1 MPRFNIVY
9 AVEPP
14 YTLIVETAACSVQS
28 LLLYWC

>member
-14 YTLIVETAACSVQS
+14 YTLIVETAACSV
-28 LLLYWC
+28 